1 MGNSKFK
8 ILEDHT
14 MAVTKKSLISN
25 SASKKSTKKSKAKAA
40 APAITAAKMATAV
53 TFAKKVGG
61 MNPTLKVI

>member
-1 MGNSKFK
+1 
-8 ILEDHT
+8 

-25 SASKKSTKKSKAKAA
+25 SSSRKSTKKSSPKAA

-61 MNPTLKVI
+61 LNTTLKVI